1 MTTMTATEAT
11 LFNISQRAKVIT
23 RKYQLCVSRIC
34 SLDNKL
40 ETFVFK
46 KNDKSGDFYKVTM
59 TTCSC
64 KSFEYHMTC
73 KHIQGMPALISEAV
87 SKFTTIGEPEIVRHL
102 EEMERD
108 FTMANDFEANAEASR
123 YAEYA
128 Y

>member
-1 MTTMTATEAT
+1 MATMTKTEAT

-34 SLDNKL
+34 SPTNEL

-46 KNDKSGDFYKVTM
+46 KGDYSGNFYRTSM

-64 KSFEYHMTC
+64 PTFSEHMTC

-102 EEMERD
+102 EDLERD
-108 FTMANDFEANAEASR
+108 HAISMDNEKFG
-123 YAEYA
+123 Y
-128 Y
+128 